1 MNWIVLIALVITV
14 LLAWSRLLSM
24 AAVKREL
31 AELRLSEQRYRMLFD
46 QSPKPMYAFDIEK
59 LSFLDVNEAALRH
72 YGYSRPEFLSLTADR
87 IRPSE
92 EMALMLNR
100 TANGI
105 QTPCMTRHLKKDGTL
120 IDVEVSVQH
129 LRNGSRT
136 LALVSVNDVT
146 DQKRAE
152 ENLKSAHER
161 LAQSVSELQQREM
174 DLRQLA
180 RVAEMLQSCHTS
192 DEAYSIVSELSPQLF
207 LDFSGS
213 LYILTASRNM
223 VEVVA
228 SWGSYQVFASLFV
241 PDDCWGLRR
250 ARTHLSQAG
259 NGPRCKHAPAERSVG
274 LCIPLMA
281 HGGDAIGLL
290 HLIPNFIGAPETSG
304 IIPTSLEN
312 LAKAAADQ
320 IALALSNIRYREA
333 LQNQS
338 IRDPLTTL
346 FNRRY
351 MEESLEREL
360 HRARR
365 EHGWVGIVMF
375 DVDHFKDFNDC
386 YGHRTADKMLSLLG
400 RYMQSAVRCEDI
412 VCRYGGEEFVLIL
425 PGCDGDESLKH
436 ARQLQK
442 GIRRLRLETA
452 ADPVGKLTI
461 SAGIAVFPQHGA
473 DAETLLAVADR
484 SLYDAKEAG
493 RDRVILAQQPA
504 SVT

>member
-1 MNWIVLIALVITV
+1 MDWIVLVALILTG
-14 LLAWSRLLSM
+14 LAGFLWSRLR
-24 AAVKREL
+24 AVWKREL
-31 AELRLSEQRYRMLFD
+31 AELGLSEQRYRMLFD
-46 QSPKPMYAFDIEK
+46 QSPKPMYAFDIET

-72 YGYSRPEFLSLTADR
+72 YGYSRTEFLSLTADK

-100 TANGI
+100 TANGV
-105 QTPCMTRHLKKDGTL
+105 QTPCMTRHLKKDGSL

-129 LRNGSRT
+129 LQNGSRVV
-136 LALVSVNDVT
+136 ALVSVNDVT
-146 DQKRAE
+146 DRKQAE
-152 ENLKSAHER
+152 ESLKLAHES
-161 LAQSVSELQQREM
+161 LAQSVIELQRREM
-174 DLRQLA
+174 ELRQLA
-180 RVAEMLQSCHTS
+180 SIAEMLQSCHIS

-207 LDFSGS
+207 PDFSGS
-213 LYILTASRNM
+213 LYMLTASRNM
-223 VEVVA
+223 VELVT
-228 SWGSYQVFASLFV
+228 SWGSYKAFESLFV
-241 PDDCWGLRR
+241 PDDCWALRR
-250 ARTHLSQAG
+250 ARTHLFQPG
-259 NGPRCKHAPAERSVG
+259 NGPRCKHAVALPAG

-290 HLIPNFIGAPETSG
+290 HLIPNAIAGSETPGVS
-304 IIPTSLEN
+304 PASLEN

-320 IALALSNIRYREA
+320 VALALSNIRYREA

-365 EHGWVGIVMF
+365 EHGSVGIVMF

-425 PGCDGDESLKH
+425 PSSNGDESLKR
-436 ARQLQK
+436 AKQLQK
-442 GIRRLRLETA
+442 GIRRLRLETEA
-452 ADPVGKLTI
+452 NPVGNITI
-461 SAGIAVFPQHGA
+461 SAGIAVFPHHGA
-473 DAETLLAVADR
+473 DAEALLAVADR
-484 SLYDAKEAG
+484 ALYNAKESG
-493 RDRVILAQQPA
+493 RDRVVLAQQTV
-504 SVT
+504 SVK